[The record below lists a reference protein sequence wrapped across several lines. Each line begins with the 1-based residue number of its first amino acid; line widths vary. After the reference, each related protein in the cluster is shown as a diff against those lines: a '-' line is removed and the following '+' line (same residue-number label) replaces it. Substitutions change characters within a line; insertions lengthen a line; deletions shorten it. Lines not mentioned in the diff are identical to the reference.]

1 MAALTAGVAELDGE
15 RASRVLAQFG
25 IVVKAGSAGPRSMD
39 AIEIDVR
46 LLNHRVFGP
55 VFEFKAVGAL
65 GLPDALHEFSFPPLN
80 PVLARDLVMRSPRAR
95 ELPAENLLIALTALS
110 QAVCEIEQIVALRL
124 TVRVTRQAVVVY
136 EPHLTLAAHRTP
148 LAIQPYPRQLEE
160 TLDWNGLL
168 ITVRPIR
175 PDDEAAHSAFV
186 AAMTPDDLRLRFF
199 SSVRSFDHSQ
209 LARMTQIDYDREMA
223 FIAVTGE
230 HDAIETLGVARA
242 IADPDNETAEFAVAV
257 RSDQKGKRLGLL
269 LLTRIIAY
277 CRSRGTRWLVG
288 EALRENTGMIGL
300 ARRLGFEI
308 TATEDP
314 GVTGFRMRL
323 TEADAQAGA
332 LPS

>member
-1 MAALTAGVAELDGE
+1 
-15 RASRVLAQFG
+15 
-25 IVVKAGSAGPRSMD
+25 
-39 AIEIDVR
+39 
-46 LLNHRVFGP
+46 
-55 VFEFKAVGAL
+55 
-65 GLPDALHEFSFPPLN
+65 
-80 PVLARDLVMRSPRAR
+80 
-95 ELPAENLLIALTALS
+95 
-110 QAVCEIEQIVALRL
+110 L

-230 HDAIETLGVARA
+230 HDAIETLGVVRA
-242 IADPDNETAEFAVAV
+242 VADPDNETAEFAVAV
-257 RSDQKGKRLGLL
+257 RSDQKGKGLGTL

-277 CRSRGTRWLVG
+277 CRARGTRWLVG

-323 TEADAQAGA
+323 AGGEAEAGA
-332 LPS
+332 LSS